1 LRAGR
6 PKTSIFETFTPEYTG
21 PSNPFSDFYRNDPYR
36 RGNPYN
42 PNAMR
47 TSRRKRWTISDY
59 ALVNNPDADLFSS
72 NLLKALKLGKLKDW
86 AHIVSDAL
94 VKGES
99 YDTRNNKRAAVTANG

>member
-1 LRAGR
+1 
-6 PKTSIFETFTPEYTG
+6 
-21 PSNPFSDFYRNDPYR
+21 
-36 RGNPYN
+36 
-42 PNAMR
+42 
-47 TSRRKRWTISDY
+47 
-59 ALVNNPDADLFSS
+59 LVNNPDADLFSS